1 MRVAAHHSS
10 GKQTSAQAGHNHDHH
25 QHTPNATTTSN
36 SSSSGAD
43 APHLGRILTSC
54 AAAAVV
60 LAGSWGAPG
69 GWPLAPSAAGAKARM
84 TPDEQLTVDIFKK
97 STPSVVNVT
106 NLATR

>member
-1 MRVAAHHSS
+1 
-10 GKQTSAQAGHNHDHH
+10 
-25 QHTPNATTTSN
+25 
-36 SSSSGAD
+36 
-43 APHLGRILTSC
+43 
-54 AAAAVV
+54 VV
-60 LAGSWGAPG
+60 LAGSWVAPG